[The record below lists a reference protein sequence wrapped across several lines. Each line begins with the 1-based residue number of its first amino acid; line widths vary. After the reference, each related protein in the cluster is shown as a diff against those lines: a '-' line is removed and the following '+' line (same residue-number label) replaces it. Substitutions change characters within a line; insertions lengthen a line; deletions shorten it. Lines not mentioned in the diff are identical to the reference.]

1 MAIITIGTI
10 DQKRLKNAEH
20 AQLFTNL
27 MNVIEGVDAEAI
39 GLKEEA
45 YQRLTTCV
53 LEEVDIVNNPTAGVY
68 TKQMQDADLERC
80 TIFRRVRNKLALCE
94 LENPSS
100 VAYKAWDFIKPNLM
114 AIYPASV
121 VNLPYQEKT
130 ATITGFI
137 SDCRTGLSS
146 QQIEGIGID
155 GDLDD
160 LVMSNQKFQR
170 LYQEKV
176 NQSAETVNGNSLIVR
191 ANTEEAWQLVS
202 VNLVSIANNLSAA
215 STAQATAATD
225 AIGKI
230 NVVIADARQ
239 RLATRL
245 NKVGAV
251 VDTIEIKDGESLPYV
266 VKEGGWI
273 KLEGTKLTVND
284 VFISY
289 IKQPIDGP
297 AVAVRESV
305 EKFVGK
311 FGGKITLTKDE
322 ETNYM
327 SMTIEGFNEVT
338 DYRVT
343 ITDID

>member
-20 AQLFTNL
+20 ASLFTSI
-27 MNVIEGVDAEAI
+27 MYVIEGDDAETI
-39 GLKEEA
+39 GLNELVYGPFSSAIMEEM
-45 YQRLTTCV
+45 
-53 LEEVDIVNNPTAGVY
+53 DIVNNPTTSAF
-68 TKQMQDADLERC
+68 TKEMQDADAERC
-80 TIFRRVRNKLALCE
+80 IIFRRCRNKLALCE
-94 LENPSS
+94 LENPAS
-100 VAYKAWDFIKPNLM
+100 VAYKAWQWIRPNLI

-137 SDCRTGLSS
+137 KDCREGLTSEQVS
-146 QQIEGIGID
+146 GVGID

-160 LVMSNQKFQR
+160 LQMANQKFER
-170 LYQEKV
+170 MYQEKV
-176 NQSAETVNGNSLIVR
+176 KLNAETVAGNSLILR
-191 ANTEEAWQLVS
+191 GKTEDTWQLVS
-202 VNLVSIANNLSAA
+202 INLMAIANDPTKENFAKASAA
-215 STAQATAATD
+215 AAT
-225 AIGKI
+225 ISKI

>member
-1 MAIITIGTI
+1 MAIVTIGSI

-20 AQLFTNL
+20 AQLFMNL
-27 MNVIEGVDAEAI
+27 QNVIEGADAETV
-39 GLKEEA
+39 GLNSAA
-45 YQRLTTCV
+45 YERFTICV
-53 LEEVDIVNNPTAGVY
+53 GEEVDIVNNPTGGVF
-68 TKQMQDADLERC
+68 TKQMQDADAARC
-80 TIFRRVRNKLALCE
+80 IVFRRVRNKLALCE
-94 LENPSS
+94 LENPAN
-100 VAYKAWDFIKPNLM
+100 VAYKAWDFIKPNLI

-137 SDCRTGLSS
+137 SDIRTGLSQ
-146 QQIEGIGID
+146 QQITGIGID
-155 GDLDD
+155 GDVDD
-160 LVMSNQKFQR
+160 LQMANQQFER

-176 NQSAETVNGNSLIVR
+176 AQSAETVNGNSLLVR
-191 ANTEEAWQLVS
+191 AATEEAWQLVS

-225 AIGKI
+225 AVSKI

-251 VDTIEIKDGESLPYV
+251 VDTIEIKDGENLPYV

-284 VFISY
+284 VYFSY